1 MLSKCCNLHQKWQHC
16 ETNKNT
22 SFLISAFTLGRICGK
37 LNELCAFYNLF
48 IGRTDGILRNCYLF
62 HHSFGKNVNWVYQSW
77 FRILANDTFS
87 SFPHRKSMLID
98 SFLTPHFMVVLMSGP
113 EHWGL
118 ANPMRSKSL
127 KRDFDRGSKC
137 NNVYLPWNFLAH
149 LEPCDQ
155 SCNLISYP
163 K

>member
-1 MLSKCCNLHQKWQHC
+1 MLLWRFHTKKLQCRTLSLTCLKIKVLLFEKSSSMLSKCCNLHQNWQHC

-87 SFPHRKSMLID
+87 SFPHRKSILID
-98 SFLTPHFMVVLMSGP
+98 SFFNTSFHGSPEVRTRTLRSG
-113 EHWGL
+113 
-118 ANPMRSKSL
+118 
-127 KRDFDRGSKC
+127 
-137 NNVYLPWNFLAH
+137 
-149 LEPCDQ
+149 
-155 SCNLISYP
+155 
-163 K
+163 